1 MACHDDATSYTC
13 DIANWCVCQWAFATY
28 IDKAGG
34 CDAIQDI
41 QCNAINKEALIAYSS
56 NRDKYEEALQCLVE
70 RCELGDVDTVAAMY
84 YSKNYDANAAAG
96 GGGSKMMIGLVIAT
110 TLVSMVAV
118 GAYLTFKRTQSN
130 NNVAMMMNQQKYRGD
145 DMTVDNTVEID

>member
-13 DIANWCVCQWAFATY
+13 DIANWCVCQWAFASY

-41 QCNAINKEALIAYSS
+41 QCASINKEALVAYSS
-56 NRDKYEEALQCLVE
+56 NRNKYEEALQCLVE

-84 YSKNYDANAAAG
+84 YSKNYNANATA
-96 GGGSKMMIGLVIAT
+96 GGGSKMVIGLVIAT

-118 GAYLTFKRTQSN
+118 GAYLTFKKTQSN
-130 NNVAMMMNQQKYRGD
+130 NNVAMMNQQKYRGD

>member
-41 QCNAINKEALIAYSS
+41 QCASINKEALVAYSS
-56 NRDKYEEALQCLVE
+56 NRNKYEEALQCLVE

-84 YSKNYDANAAAG
+84 YSKNYDATAAG
-96 GGGSKMMIGLVIAT
+96 GGGGSVMVIGLVIAT

-118 GAYLTFKRTQSN
+118 GAYLTFKKTQSN
-130 NNVAMMMNQQKYRGD
+130 NNVAMMNQQKYRGD